1 MPRFSRRMTAGL
13 RMPRFVREHAGIDHD
28 LAQRAD
34 VFFLDVAAEDQVGI
48 GVRVQRAVVLDLGFQ
63 LSRSPAGIAE
73 REDGVLRLG
82 ALRDRLQN
90 IHRRGQA
97 NSVVDLQRRILDEE
111 IARMQHEAAAGL
123 DRAAFQHLHGL
134 GVLRQLDLIGLLD
147 DVELH
152 QQFGKV
158 DTAGPAVDDDAHGAF
173 GVMRA
178 ELDHLALEA
187 RHLDSSTWQRVGISA
202 VRLLAGSRSGAVLM
216 GGVAFHLQPGWKTYW
231 LTPGDS
237 GVPPR
242 FDFSKS
248 ENIEAVTVLWPAPTK
263 FDDGA
268 GGYSLGYHDQ
278 VVLPLRIV
286 AKNAD
291 KPVTLRADINY
302 AVCEKLCIPVEASA
316 ELAIASVASTEDSA
330 LFAALDTVPKP
341 ANVGDPNPLTI
352 RDVKRE
358 GKSTVLVDVAVPDTR
373 AVDLFVEGPTP
384 DWALPVPK
392 LLERSPP
399 GVKRFA
405 FELEGLPPGTN
416 PEGAAL
422 KLTLVGGDRAYE
434 FNINLD

>member
-1 MPRFSRRMTAGL
+1 MVVIVPM
-13 RMPRFVREHAGIDHD
+13 
-28 LAQRAD
+28 RA
-34 VFFLDVAAEDQVGI
+34 A
-48 GVRVQRAVVLDLGFQ
+48 LGF
-63 LSRSPAGIAE
+63 
-73 REDGVLRLG
+73 
-82 ALRDRLQN
+82 
-90 IHRRGQA
+90 
-97 NSVVDLQRRILDEE
+97 
-111 IARMQHEAAAGL
+111 AAT
-123 DRAAFQHLHGL
+123 
-134 GVLRQLDLIGLLD
+134 LL
-147 DVELH
+147 
-152 QQFGKV
+152 
-158 DTAGPAVDDDAHGAF
+158 ASS
-173 GVMRA
+173 
-178 ELDHLALEA
+178 LALEA
-187 RHLDSSTWQRVGISA
+187 RAQDASPWQRDGHSA

-216 GGVAFHLQPGWKTYW
+216 GGIAFQLEPGWKTYW
-231 LTPGDS
+231 RTPGDS

-248 ENIEAVTVLWPAPTK
+248 ENIEAVTVLWPAPMK

-268 GGYSLGYHDQ
+268 GGYSLGYNNQ

-352 RDVKRE
+352 RDVKRD

-373 AVDLFVEGPTP
+373 PVDLFVEGPTP

-392 LLERSPP
+392 PLEHSPP

-416 PEGAAL
+416 PDGAAL